1 MGYKTNI
8 QTSFITTCL
17 KISLEAFWTSE
28 RFLQH
33 AVRECVTIHMKIN
46 VDLLVIRAMWDVDS
60 RLFVTNGGL

>member
-28 RFLQH
+28 IFLQH
-33 AVRECVTIHMKIN
+33 AVRVCVTIHMKIN
-46 VDLLVIRAMWDVDS
+46 VDLLVIRAMWEVDS